1 MAPIERGELTTAV
14 SQLHEALRAVA
25 EGVDPARARALTRWI
40 GIGQMC
46 LGHHEEA
53 RTFLRQSLDLA
64 AAMGNTRAVVVTRL
78 NLGDSHCYAGDMQT
92 ADVLYHSAL
101 SAARSQHPELVDFA
115 LQHTGKHLMERG
127 DLAGAEACLHEALR
141 LRIAKRTPGWSSRHR
156 QHSPGWSC

>member
-1 MAPIERGELTTAV
+1 
-14 SQLHEALRAVA
+14 
-25 EGVDPARARALTRWI
+25 
-40 GIGQMC
+40 
-46 LGHHEEA
+46 
-53 RTFLRQSLDLA
+53 
-64 AAMGNTRAVVVTRL
+64 
-78 NLGDSHCYAGDMQT
+78 MQT

-141 LRIAKRTPGWSSRHR
+141 LRIAKGTPGWSSRHR